1 MAKVICS
8 AMTELLP
15 LNQALSSASAWYAVQ
30 LKPNGDAIAKRN
42 LIQQGIEIFA
52 PVEAGIAKR
61 GAGLVRVNKSLFPGY
76 LFVSFDREAIRWHTI
91 NSTYGVSRLVSF
103 GSEGPAEV
111 PGTLIAALRQR
122 CDQDGRLIAA
132 PQFETGDQVRLING
146 PFADFVGTIEEL
158 NAEQRIW
165 VLLDVLGKGTR
176 VAVKP
181 TDLRL
186 AG

>member
-1 MAKVICS
+1 MREVSFQDRTPDS
-8 AMTELLP
+8 AP
-15 LNQALSSASAWYAVQ
+15 SWFAVQ
-30 LKPNGDAIAKRN
+30 LKPNSEAIARRN
-42 LIQQGIEIFA
+42 LLQQGVVVFA
-52 PVEAGIAKR
+52 PFEVVTVRRGKRLAK
-61 GAGLVRVNKSLFPGY
+61 ASKALFPGY
-76 LFVSFDREAIRWHTI
+76 LFVSFDREAMRWRTI
-91 NSTYGVSRLVSF
+91 NSTYGVSRLVAF
-103 GSEGPAEV
+103 GSDGPAEV
-111 PGTLIAALRQR
+111 PEALITVLRQR
-122 CDQDGRLIAA
+122 CDEEGRLIAV
-132 PQFETGDQVRLING
+132 PRFENGDQVRLING

>member
-1 MAKVICS
+1 MSQSLIQ
-8 AMTELLP
+8 EG
-15 LNQALSSASAWYAVQ
+15 ASALAPPWFAVQ
-30 LKPNGDAIAKRN
+30 LKPNAEAIARRN
-42 LIQQGIEIFA
+42 LAQQGINLFA
-52 PVEAGIAKR
+52 PFEVVTVRR
-61 GAGLVRVNKSLFPGY
+61 GSRLAQVNKSLFPGY
-76 LFVSFDREAIRWHTI
+76 LFVSFDREAMRWRTI

>member
-1 MAKVICS
+1 MHETRFHDRAPDS
-8 AMTELLP
+8 
-15 LNQALSSASAWYAVQ
+15 ALSWYAAQ
-30 LKPNGDAIAKRN
+30 LKPNSEAIARRN
-42 LIQQGIEIFA
+42 LLQQGVGVFA
-52 PVEAGIAKR
+52 PFEVVTERRGSRLAK
-61 GAGLVRVNKSLFPGY
+61 VNKSLFPGY
-76 LFVSFDREAIRWHTI
+76 LFVSFDREAMRWRTI
-91 NSTYGVSRLVSF
+91 NSTYGVSRLVAF
-103 GSEGPAEV
+103 GNEGPTEV
-111 PGTLIAALRQR
+111 PGTLISALRQR

-132 PQFETGDQVRLING
+132 PQFENGDQVRLING
-146 PFADFVGTIEEL
+146 PFADFVGTIDEL